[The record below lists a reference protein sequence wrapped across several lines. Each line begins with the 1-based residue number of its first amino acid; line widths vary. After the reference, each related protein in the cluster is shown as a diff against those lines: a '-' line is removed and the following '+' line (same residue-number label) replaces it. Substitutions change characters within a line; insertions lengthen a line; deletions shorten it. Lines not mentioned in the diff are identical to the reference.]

1 MSIYPSIIKINV
13 KEDTYGYLFAELI
26 LTDKHSNKV
35 KVILSEEQMR
45 RVKLSLN
52 ESIVN

>member
-1 MSIYPSIIKINV
+1 MIIYPSIIKIDV

-26 LTDKHSNKV
+26 LVDKYSNNV
-35 KVILSEEQMR
+35 KVILSEEQIR

-52 ESIVN
+52 ESIVG